1 MLPAYV
7 GMIPGKMKTADDGKL
22 NGTEICAANKAVGFT
37 VRKDGAEVPTRLF
50 KIHGS
55 KNGTQVVPF
64 AKEGRPWTGQRSTK
78 RNTGGTM

>member
-1 MLPAYV
+1 MLPAYA

-50 KIHGS
+50 KIHCS

-64 AKEGRPWTGQRSTK
+64 AKEGKPWTGQRSTK